1 MPGKISR
8 ISNISYNATRVE
20 PVRRHTQAE
29 IDAIYESV
37 EQQEKDRAELREY
50 LAKYPNP
57 DHLSF
62 SELLAQN
69 KVGAQDNDNDDE
81 GFILDIKNQ

>member
-1 MPGKISR
+1 MPGKISGISR
-8 ISNISYNATRVE
+8 ISYDSSRVE
-20 PVRRHTQAE
+20 PVHRHTKAE
-29 IDAIYESV
+29 MDAIFEQL
-37 EQQEKDRAELREY
+37 EQQEKDRAEFREY